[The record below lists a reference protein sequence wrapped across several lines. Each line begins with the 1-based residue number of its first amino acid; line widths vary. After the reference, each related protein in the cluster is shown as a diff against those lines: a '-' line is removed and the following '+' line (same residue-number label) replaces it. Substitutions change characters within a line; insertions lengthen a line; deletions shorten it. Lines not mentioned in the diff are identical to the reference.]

1 MDEKRMRA
9 LLNQIIDHVAVA
21 RNTSETVSELC
32 KMGFTGEE
40 LSAEF
45 GFSQADVEEC
55 EATEEESE
63 A

>member
-1 MDEKRMRA
+1 MDEKRMKA
-9 LLNQIIDHVAVA
+9 LLNQIINHVAVA
-21 RNTSETVSELC
+21 RNTSETVSELFN
-32 KMGFTGEE
+32 MGFTAEE
-40 LSAEF
+40 LTNEF